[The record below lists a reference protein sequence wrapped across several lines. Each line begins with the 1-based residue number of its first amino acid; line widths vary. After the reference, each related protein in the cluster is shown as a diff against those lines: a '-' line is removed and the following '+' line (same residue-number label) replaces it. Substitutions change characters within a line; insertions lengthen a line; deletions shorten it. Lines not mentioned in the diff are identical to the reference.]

1 MKTVLFVDDEEMNLF
16 ILNRLFS
23 KDFNVITAG
32 SAAEGMEIILEQGEE
47 IDALI
52 TDLKMPEV
60 SGLQMI
66 ALLEEQLK
74 GKPTYLLTGYN
85 HHAEIDEA
93 LAAERIQG
101 VFKKP
106 FDFEEIRQ
114 VLQQATMS
122 D

>member
-23 KDFNVITAG
+23 THFNVITAG
-32 SAAEGMEIILEQGEE
+32 SAAEGLEIIQEQVDE
-47 IDALI
+47 IDAVI

-66 ALLEEQLK
+66 IEAEELLK
-74 GKPTYLLTGYN
+74 DKPKFLLTGYN
-85 HHAEIDEA
+85 YHSEIDEA
-93 LAAERIQG
+93 LAANRITG

-106 FDFEEIRQ
+106 FDFEEIRR
-114 VLQQATMS
+114 VLEAQF
-122 D
+122 

>member
-23 KDFNVITAG
+23 NDFNVITAS
-32 SAAEGMEIILEQGEE
+32 SAAEGLEVIRDLTEE
-47 IDALI
+47 IDALV

-66 ALLEEQLK
+66 TEAGDLLK
-74 GKPTYLLTGYN
+74 DKPRFLLTGYN
-85 HHAEIDEA
+85 YHAEIDEA
-93 LAAERIQG
+93 LASNKITG

-106 FDFEEIRQ
+106 FDFEEIRKI
-114 VLQQATMS
+114 LQEQF
-122 D
+122 